1 MIAAPTQSGDSQKT
15 VMKEI
20 EFTQDEKK
28 YIIELS
34 KNSNNGIL
42 TIKDLNSLDSYYQ
55 LEITLKDIQNKNQMF
70 MIYKSLEDF
79 INLLEG
85 FIANKNNFFNLNF
98 FNF

>member
-1 MIAAPTQSGDSQKT
+1 MIEPQSVDNQNT
-15 VMKEI
+15 AMNEI
-20 EFTQDEKK
+20 EFTEDEKK
-28 YIIELS
+28 YKIELS
-34 KNSNNGIL
+34 KNSNNAIF

-79 INLLEG
+79 INILEG
-85 FIANKNNFFNLNF
+85 FIANKNINCFNLNF

>member
-1 MIAAPTQSGDSQKT
+1 MIAAPTQSGDNQKT

-42 TIKDLNSLDSYYQ
+42 TIKDLNSLDSYYK
-55 LEITLKDIQNKNQMF
+55 LEITLNDIQNKNQMF
-70 MIYKSLEDF
+70 LIYKSVEEF
-79 INLLEG
+79 Y
-85 FIANKNNFFNLNF
+85 
-98 FNF
+98 